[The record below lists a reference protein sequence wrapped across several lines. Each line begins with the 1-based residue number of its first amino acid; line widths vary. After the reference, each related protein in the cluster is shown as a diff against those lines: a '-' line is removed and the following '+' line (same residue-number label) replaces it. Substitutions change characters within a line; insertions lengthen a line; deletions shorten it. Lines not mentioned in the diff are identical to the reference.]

1 MLLKPLNNLV
11 TDSASPNL
19 INLSH
24 PIKYCAS
31 KGYNKSSDNPFVP
44 VSGPQGLQEAH
55 GLHLLVPGAGAVGAR
70 SYPIKYS
77 ASVGYN
83 ESSDTPFVS
92 VSSPQ
97 GLQDAHGLHL
107 LVPGAGVMGARTK

>member
-31 KGYNKSSDNPFVP
+31 VCYNKSSDTPFVP
-44 VSGPQGLQEAH
+44 VSG
-55 GLHLLVPGAGAVGAR
+55 
-70 SYPIKYS
+70 
-77 ASVGYN
+77 
-83 ESSDTPFVS
+83 
-92 VSSPQ
+92 PQ

-107 LVPGAGVMGARTK
+107 LVTGAGAVGARSCPIKYSASVGYNKSSDTPFVPVSGPLGL

>member
-44 VSGPQGLQEAH
+44 VSGPQGLQ
-55 GLHLLVPGAGAVGAR
+55 
-70 SYPIKYS
+70 
-77 ASVGYN
+77 
-83 ESSDTPFVS
+83 
-92 VSSPQ
+92 
-97 GLQDAHGLHL
+97 DAHGLHL